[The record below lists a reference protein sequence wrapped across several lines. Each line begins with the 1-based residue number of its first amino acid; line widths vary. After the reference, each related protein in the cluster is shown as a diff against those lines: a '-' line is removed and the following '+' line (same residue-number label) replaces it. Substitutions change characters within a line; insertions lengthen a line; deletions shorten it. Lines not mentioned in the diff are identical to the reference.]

1 MGAATLIEDFTTAVK
16 AQLYERVSSPLLS
29 SFALSWCGWNYKFLL
44 VVLSGM
50 SSHEKIVYIDMN
62 IFPSVWSVVMHGAVL
77 PLITCLFLIFLYPI
91 PAEYIYRHVKI
102 QQRRLKEIQQS
113 IDDESPLSKEQARKI
128 RREALESQLKYESE
142 IDSKISENSRLKELV
157 SELQQKVDEFAK
169 VPVSSPPQDSEEVIS
184 LEKNELVD
192 EGADFLAAYNE
203 VKNNP
208 LPSEHESFVNNSD
221 EVKRAK
227 ELDEHVSRNILNYIN
242 SRNLFSDSTFRVLAE
257 NGQLKILIAQPDG
270 TFFPYITSVY
280 TEDTAG
286 DVITSVRSALASDL
300 PLTDSGLDK
309 ISKLYSRDETHEVVK
324 GMVLKELSMGRSVS
338 DTRKKLAAKGVLP
351 KVISDVFTEIKNSLP

>member
-1 MGAATLIEDFTTAVK
+1 MGAANLIEDFTTAVK

-62 IFPSVWSVVMHGAVL
+62 IFPSVWSIVMHGAAL

-91 PAEYIYRHVKI
+91 PAEYIYKHVKI

-113 IDDESPLSKEQARKI
+113 IDDDSPLSKEQARKI
-128 RREALESQLKYESE
+128 RREALGSQLKYESE

-169 VPVSSPPQDSEEVIS
+169 VPVNSSPQGSEEAIS
-184 LEKNELVD
+184 SKKNELVD

-203 VKNNP
+203 VKNSP
-208 LPSEHESFVNNSD
+208 LPSEHESVLNDSD
-221 EVKRAK
+221 TVKSNK
-227 ELDEHVSRNILNYIN
+227 DLDGQVSRNILNYIN
-242 SRNLFSDSTFRVLAE
+242 SRNLFSGSTFRVLAE

-300 PLTDSGLDK
+300 PLTDSVLDHV
-309 ISKLYSRDETHEVVK
+309 SESYARDETYEIVK
-324 GMVLKELSMGRSVS
+324 SMVLKELSMGVSVS
-338 DTRKKLAAKGVLP
+338 DIRKKLVAKGVLP
-351 KVISDVFTEIKNSLP
+351 KIISDAITDIKNSLS

>member
-1 MGAATLIEDFTTAVK
+1 MIEDFTTAVK

-62 IFPSVWSVVMHGAVL
+62 IFPSLWSVFIHGAAL
-77 PLITCLFLIFLYPI
+77 PLITSLFLIFLYPI
-91 PAEYIYRHVKI
+91 PAEYIYKHVKI

-128 RREALESQLKYESE
+128 RREALESQLRYESE
-142 IDSKISENSRLKELV
+142 IDSKISENSRLKDLV
-157 SELQQKVDEFAK
+157 SELQHKVDELAK
-169 VPVSSPPQDSEEVIS
+169 VPDNSTPQDSEGTVLS
-184 LEKNELVD
+184 EKDELID
-192 EGADFLAAYNE
+192 EGPDFLAAYNE
-203 VKNNP
+203 AKNNH
-208 LPSEHESFVNNSD
+208 LPSENDSILNDLHAVERSED
-221 EVKRAK
+221 
-227 ELDEHVSRNILNYIN
+227 LDGHVARNILNYIN
-242 SRNLFSDSTFRVLAE
+242 SRNLFSGSTIRVLAE

-286 DVITSVRSALASDL
+286 DVITSVTSALASDL
-300 PLTDSGLDK
+300 PLTDSILD
-309 ISKLYSRDETHEVVK
+309 SVSESYARDETYEIVK
-324 GMVLKELSMGRSVS
+324 SMVLKELSMGVSVS
-338 DTRKKLAAKGVLP
+338 DIRKKLAAKGVLS
-351 KVISDVFTEIKNSLP
+351 KIISDAITEIKNSLS